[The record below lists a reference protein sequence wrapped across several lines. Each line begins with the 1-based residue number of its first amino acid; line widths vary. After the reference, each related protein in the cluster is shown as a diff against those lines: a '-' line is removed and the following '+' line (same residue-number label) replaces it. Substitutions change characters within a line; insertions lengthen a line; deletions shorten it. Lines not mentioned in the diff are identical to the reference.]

1 MPEVSGSRWKDR
13 RAELD
18 IPQDRAAHQLGIDK
32 RTLQNIET
40 TSGYRVSLE
49 VIHRAARLYRC
60 AASWLRGGD
69 EAPPQPQPDPP
80 RREPSGDPKGPEPRR
95 NGKGDRRGPKRAAD
109 MQAGAA

>member
-1 MPEVSGSRWKDR
+1 MPEVAGDRWKDR

-18 IPQDRAAHQLGIDK
+18 IPQERAATELGIEK

-60 AASWLRGGD
+60 TKAWLRGGD
-69 EAPPQPQPDPP
+69 ESPPQPQPEPPP

-95 NGKGDRRGPKRAAD
+95 NGKDNRRGPKRAD
-109 MQAGAA
+109 LKAAS

>member
-1 MPEVSGSRWKDR
+1 MPEVAGDRWKDR

-18 IPQDRAAHQLGIDK
+18 IPQERAAVLLGVEK

-60 AASWLRGGD
+60 SNTWLRGGD
-69 EAPPQPQPDPP
+69 DAPPQPQPDPP
-80 RREPSGDPKGPEPRR
+80 RREPSGDPKGPDPRK
-95 NGKGDRRGPKRAAD
+95 NGKDNQRGPKRAAD
-109 MQAGAA
+109 MRAAS